1 LKLFKFLIFGI
12 AIIIAIL
19 IAVLGVDTESTTTII
34 ETSPAPSEDSVTI
47 TTSQDN
53 ENKPAQEETLNVKVP
68 VLSEKERAALP
79 PFIQAMPLKPTV
91 EDHNG
96 NWFRDDLELYIAYK
110 FPYSPKSRAAF
121 IQMAKVLDRIGNDAG
136 QTQTSRQITLYRDE
150 QLALKCFY
158 DTGFT
163 DDDLSELKRLIFNSE
178 HMLDGYQSVVEKR
191 EKIPKRLSDSI
202 VIPEDGCDPIIWENE
217 VALQEWSPT
226 R

>member
-1 LKLFKFLIFGI
+1 MKFFKFLIFGM
-12 AIIIAIL
+12 ALVIAIL
-19 IAVLGVDTESTTTII
+19 IAVLGVDTENSNII
-34 ETSPAPSEDSVTI
+34 ETPPSSTESATTDNQPQESGKDS
-47 TTSQDN
+47 
-53 ENKPAQEETLNVKVP
+53 AQEGGVNVEVP

-91 EDHNG
+91 DDHNG

-121 IQMAKVLDRIGNDAG
+121 IQVAKIMERMGTDAG
-136 QTQTSRQITLYRDE
+136 QTGTSRQITLWRDE

-158 DTGFT
+158 DSGFN
-163 DDDLSELKRLIFNSE
+163 DDDLAELKNLVFNSE
-178 HMLDGYQSVVEKR
+178 HMRDGYHTVVEKR
-191 EKIPKRLSDSI
+191 ADIPQRLADSI

-217 VALQEWSPT
+217 VALQEWSPA